1 MIDGYPRIL
10 TVVTALGAGLSAG
23 VFFAF
28 STFVMKGIG
37 KIPPASG
44 IRAMQSMNKYAP
56 NSLFGAVL
64 FATAGLCVFLS
75 VTALRRL
82 REPSS
87 IYLLVGSGA
96 FLVAI
101 IVTVVYHIPHNDSL
115 AGLNPNAADS
125 AAEWNSFQTGW
136 NAWNHVRT
144 LSSLVGAVAF
154 TLALRAE

>member
-10 TVVTALGAGLSAG
+10 TIIAAIGAGLSAG

-28 STFVMKGIG
+28 STFVMKGLA
-37 KIPPASG
+37 KIPAPSG

-64 FATAGLCVFLS
+64 FATAALCVFLA
-75 VTALRRL
+75 VTALRRM
-82 REPSS
+82 RDPSS

-101 IVTVVYHIPHNDSL
+101 IVTIAYHIPHNDAL
-115 AGLNPNAADS
+115 AALDPNAVS
-125 AAEWNSFQTGW
+125 SIPEWNSFQSGW
-136 NAWNHVRT
+136 TAWNHVRT
-144 LSSLVGAVAF
+144 LTSLAGAVAF
-154 TLALRAE
+154 TLALRAD